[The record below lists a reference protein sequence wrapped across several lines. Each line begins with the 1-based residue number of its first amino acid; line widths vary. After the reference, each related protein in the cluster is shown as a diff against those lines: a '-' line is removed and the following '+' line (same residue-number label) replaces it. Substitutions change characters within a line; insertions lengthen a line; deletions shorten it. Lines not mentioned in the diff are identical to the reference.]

1 MIERLTIFG
10 ATGDLTGRYLLPGL
24 AALDAGGLLPDR
36 FELTC
41 ASREDWTTDQFQGW
55 AANQLCR

>member
-10 ATGDLTGRYLLPGL
+10 ATGDLTARYLLPGL
-24 AALDAGGLLPDR
+24 AALQAGGHISDR

-41 ASREDWTTDQFQGW
+41 ASRED
-55 AANQLCR
+55 